1 MWQTNQSNGA
11 HQINAQFK
19 EFLVLDLLAK
29 NATNYQYIVSFQK
42 TLFEATIPLISLRS
56 FGRNGL
62 QFGTVLNGSFSI
74 DSSTKKIHVKS
85 VQRIYML
92 TKATN
97 NKWAQLKLEFNDRL
111 KKNVIACSAL
121 TSGCFTYLEKE
132 YWTPAVYNDVLGII
146 VDSDEEPQLPKRQ
159 IGRLVCTVIAVKCSS
174 DDSWKFRIENI
185 KKFEKVLSIAMEANV
200 SDNEHFGLVT
210 REECEAK
217 RDLRL
222 VSSRDFPRDVRI
234 FRSGSHCCESIESG
248 NRRHH
253 HHHTQCI
260 NTCVGAMTLI
270 GKCMAFQMKR
280 CHGMNPA
287 VLTPIETTTSP
298 SPIALP
304 PASVS
309 TSPSSSTSTTPEGRH
324 VDFGSMRE
332 DVVQLEVNVQS
343 GFVEVVTIAE
353 YSGYTDH
360 DGLPLLWSHD
370 VEFVVDISNMFHDY
384 NLSFGLY
391 KIKVVRFHRN
401 NVFAKW
407 RLARKDPILMAMQT
421 RFHSQCAHSI
431 NLASIDH
438 YKAVTEDS
446 ISEVEV
452 VEEEPRRRLQ
462 SFSRFGNSAQSCCLP
477 RTDSLDKVELFDAL
491 IRNETAS
498 ASVSISSLTITT
510 TPTTAPLGASRRLN
524 HGRSL
529 SVSNRVTEIDDD
541 LLWTHHATSV
551 LKIVDDDEEAMVN
564 SKIPD
569 EKHPEE
575 EHVPDENSNVF

>member
-74 DSSTKKIHVKS
+74 DSSSKKIHVKS

-146 VDSDEEPQLPKRQ
+146 VDSEEEPQLPKRQ

-210 REECEAK
+210 REE
-217 RDLRL
+217 
-222 VSSRDFPRDVRI
+222 S
-234 FRSGSHCCESIESG
+234 
-248 NRRHH
+248 
-253 HHHTQCI
+253 
-260 NTCVGAMTLI
+260 MTLI

-569 EKHPEE
+569 EKYPEE